1 MKLSRVLLIEVVAP
15 LAIFYGLRAAGVD
28 QLWALL
34 AGVAIV
40 IASGLHQAISERRI
54 GGVRLFVLG
63 LMIFSVMLTA
73 VTGSPRALL
82 IRSALGMAA
91 LGLFLLASLRA
102 RHPFLFTAAQ
112 LVLPADRQQAW
123 QDSWDRHPAFRR
135 VLWQLSAV
143 WAAGCLLDAAVRA
156 VLALQLPV
164 DTVPAFDTA
173 LLVVTLAVLLAVQR
187 FYGRAALRR
196 HGLRLNGLTVE
207 EIPCATRSS

>member
-40 IASGLHQAISERRI
+40 MASGLHQAISERRI

-112 LVLPADRQQAW
+112 LVLPQDRHQAW

-207 EIPCATRSS
+207 EIPCVTRSS